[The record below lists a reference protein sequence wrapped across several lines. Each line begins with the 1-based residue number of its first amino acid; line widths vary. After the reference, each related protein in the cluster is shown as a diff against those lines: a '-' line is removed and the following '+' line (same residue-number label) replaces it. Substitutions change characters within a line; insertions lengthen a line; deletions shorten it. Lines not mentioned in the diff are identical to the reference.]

1 MGFSGTRNSILSGG
15 LSSVSRALF
24 SVLVCLAVLLPV
36 SPLRAQTQWTPM
48 PSAYMITVLGPSDW
62 IHRDGNLGLKRTR
75 DSGEHWETILAQPP
89 DSAYYVTHLDWHTN
103 GRGLVVYTHVSMK
116 RDSVAYILA
125 RTTDDGISW
134 RFSSFRVADRFAVAP
149 STRIGRFVGGAD
161 SVCHLCR

>member
-1 MGFSGTRNSILSGG
+1 MGFSGTRNSIPSGG
-15 LSSVSRALF
+15 PSSVCCASFL
-24 SVLVCLAVLLPV
+24 VLVCLAALLPL

-48 PSAYMITVLGPSDW
+48 PTSLRIKVLGPSDW
-62 IHRDGNLGLKRTR
+62 IDQDGSLGLKRTR
-75 DSGEHWETILAQPP
+75 DSGEHWAAIPTQPP
-89 DSAYYVTHLDWHTN
+89 DSADYITSFDWRIN
-103 GRGLVVYTHVSMK
+103 GRGLVAYTHVSSK

-125 RTTDDGISW
+125 RTTDDGVSW